1 MNRAV
6 SNSDDVDIEFNE
18 SINDW
23 ESSQAHSNFK
33 IKKINKIKSIKI
45 DTLLKKYDF
54 NNYRILIKLDIEGN
68 EINAIEGGLN
78 IIKKFAPLIIMEFS
92 KYIFNDQN
100 KINYL
105 RNFLSTF
112 DYLIYD
118 TKCKKKNLDEVLMQ
132 LNNLKDKH
140 QTIGNFYLIKNF
152 SENLNTFLSDE

>member
-105 RNFLSTF
+105 RNFLS
-112 DYLIYD
+112 
-118 TKCKKKNLDEVLMQ
+118 K
-132 LNNLKDKH
+132 
-140 QTIGNFYLIKNF
+140 
-152 SENLNTFLSDE
+152 